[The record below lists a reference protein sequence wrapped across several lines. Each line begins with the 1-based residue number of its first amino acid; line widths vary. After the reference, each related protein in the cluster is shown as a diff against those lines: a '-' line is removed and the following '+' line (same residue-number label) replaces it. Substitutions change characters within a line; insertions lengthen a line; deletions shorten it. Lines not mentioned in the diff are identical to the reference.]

1 MPRDSASADADVDG
15 PTSLKK
21 SNSTGAHSYVSSALC
36 VSFDGPL
43 PWKAFT
49 LTVLP
54 GTLPRAPA
62 PLLLEM
68 SDPPITQP
76 GTDALTALRTADQAA
91 TAAAEPSACAN
102 APVAYTIKR
111 IHEVNAHKRP
121 IAAMEIIGGTL
132 WCGTRFGTI
141 RSWNMRQPAALQAR
155 TKAMLCGLWIVT
167 LSACSST
174 MVGRWYKGAIW
185 SSRQMR
191 APLRSLRIRARVA
204 LPTLV

>member
-1 MPRDSASADADVDG
+1 MVLYRPW
-15 PTSLKK
+15 
-21 SNSTGAHSYVSSALC
+21 HSRSSRLC
-36 VSFDGPL
+36 V
-43 PWKAFT
+43 A
-49 LTVLP
+49 

-102 APVAYTIKR
+102 APVAYTLKR

-121 IAAMEIIGGTL
+121 IAAMEIVGGTL

-155 TKAMLCGLWIVT
+155 TKAMLCGLWIVA

-191 APLRSLRIRARVA
+191 APLRNLRIRARVA